1 MNSARLKVIIGVAI
15 VLSLQTVSMAATTT
29 QDTDIMMDTLLRST
43 GWRAEW
49 QGPGGTGITE
59 VVFQRQAGTVIAKIR
74 LVTPFEMTCENPV
87 TVGPDTVTFDG
98 CRDPAVTLTF
108 NARDRDV
115 PFRGKSPRG
124 YEWLLRAK

>member
-1 MNSARLKVIIGVAI
+1 MKFSGLKRVLAGAI
-15 VLSLQTVSMAATTT
+15 VFSLQAVGTAATPT
-29 QDTDIMMDTLLRST
+29 QETDKMMHALLRPT

-49 QGPGGTGITE
+49 QGPGGAGVTE
-59 VVFQRQAGTVIAKIR
+59 VIFQRQAETLIAKIR

-108 NARDRDV
+108 NANDKDI
-115 PFRGKSPRG
+115 PFRGRSPRG
-124 YEWLLRAK
+124 YEWQLRAK

>member
-1 MNSARLKVIIGVAI
+1 MKSSTLKDVLAVAI
-15 VLSLQTVSMAATTT
+15 VCSIQAVTMAATTT
-29 QDTDIMMDTLLRST
+29 QDTDAMMDGLLRST

-49 QGPGGTGITE
+49 QGPGGAGVTE

-74 LVTPFEMTCENPV
+74 LITPFEMTCEQPV

-108 NARDRDV
+108 DGKDKDI
-115 PFRGKSPRG
+115 PFRGQSPRG
-124 YEWLLRAK
+124 YQWQLRAK